1 MPFSLRKKFN
11 FNLKK
16 KPSFTRFSHL
26 LQVRDSRGWANLVKL
41 ITIQF
46 VIFLLVLLYNCSIPI
61 SDWSGS
67 LSVKQIVD
75 ISQSSLRDNDSAY
88 LIFLYVNW
96 RLNYKSVVYR
106 LTRIDAPLIPAC
118 TAVTALKGLVT
129 SAATRVHNK
138 EPQKYMVVIRHR
150 ESRTIVQYYYNIS
163 FFYSVTRRRGYI
175 RECGWTLG
183 GYLFRSHHT
192 RRQRIPTCTLAIVIR
207 ECDT

>member
-11 FNLKK
+11 FNFKK

-129 SAATRVHNK
+129 SAATRVHN
-138 EPQKYMVVIRHR
+138 IRTAKIYGR
-150 ESRTIVQYYYNIS
+150 DSTPRKSNDSTI
-163 FFYSVTRRRGYI
+163 
-175 RECGWTLG
+175 L
-183 GYLFRSHHT
+183 L
-192 RRQRIPTCTLAIVIR
+192 
-207 ECDT
+207 